1 MKTSRSK
8 RASQTAVMKKE
19 AEEKL
24 QTPLSSEL
32 STPDGEGEQVW
43 ATHAQSRTGKMKTS
57 RSKRTSQTAVVKKE
71 AEERP
76 YSSEILTLLEEQE
89 LEMHTQSGK
98 SRIKISRHR
107 RTSQIAVLKEAEEI
121 TQTTFSSD
129 LLTPEEE
136 RDLLTNFWEC
146 KSDLVRVLKRYV
158 DKASWPA
165 MEPWPMAQFIRE
177 HCTPEL
183 RQEVAIR
190 RLYERYVHY
199 KHRLASANIR
209 LAAHVAKRF
218 RHHSLAYSDLL
229 QEAVCGLMQAIDRFD
244 VSHGT
249 RLATYATWWIRQ
261 TLQIAVAR
269 QSHLVSL
276 SPHHLQEL
284 GQLQQESEALAHGG
298 KHLPSPQELASRT
311 GSSLEHLTHLQTATR
326 TPVSLNAVLDDDSD
340 FKLTEAMPDTSAQ
353 TAQEN
358 NERQEALN
366 YLMESLRPRERKV
379 LDLRFG
385 LTGNG
390 THSLRQIGHMLRIS
404 KERVRQIQNRA
415 LEKLRANAERVGWEP
430 NLLLE

>member
-1 MKTSRSK
+1 MPT
-8 RASQTAVMKKE
+8 V
-19 AEEKL
+19 
-24 QTPLSSEL
+24 
-32 STPDGEGEQVW
+32 
-43 ATHAQSRTGKMKTS
+43 
-57 RSKRTSQTAVVKKE
+57 
-71 AEERP
+71 
-76 YSSEILTLLEEQE
+76 
-89 LEMHTQSGK
+89 
-98 SRIKISRHR
+98 
-107 RTSQIAVLKEAEEI
+107 
-121 TQTTFSSD
+121 FSSD

-136 RDLLTNFWEC
+136 RELLNGFWEC
-146 KSDLVRVLKRYV
+146 KSELVRVLIRHF
-158 DKASWPA
+158 PRLRQHRPPL
-165 MEPWPMAQFIRE
+165 EPWPMAQFVRE
-177 HCTPEL
+177 YCDDAA
-183 RQEVAIR
+183 QSVASVR
-190 RLYERYVHY
+190 RLHDRYVHY

-218 RHHSLAYSDLL
+218 RHHALGYTDLL

-284 GQLQQESEALAHGG
+284 GLLQQESEKLAHGG
-298 KHLPSPQELASRT
+298 KQLPNPQELARRT

-340 FKLTEAMPDTSAQ
+340 FKLTEAMPDHESLFTRRNA
-353 TAQEN
+353 
-358 NERQEALN
+358 ERQESLHF
-366 YLMESLRPRERKV
+366 LMENLRPRERKV

-390 THSLRQIGHMLRIS
+390 THSLRQIGHLLRIS

-415 LEKLRANAERVGWEP
+415 LEKLRATAERAGWEST
-430 NLLLE
+430 LLLG

>member
-1 MKTSRSK
+1 MKSARKKRS
-8 RASQTAVMKKE
+8 SVVSEPTTD
-19 AEEKL
+19 
-24 QTPLSSEL
+24 TPAL
-32 STPDGEGEQVW
+32 
-43 ATHAQSRTGKMKTS
+43 
-57 RSKRTSQTAVVKKE
+57 
-71 AEERP
+71 
-76 YSSEILTLLEEQE
+76 
-89 LEMHTQSGK
+89 
-98 SRIKISRHR
+98 
-107 RTSQIAVLKEAEEI
+107 
-121 TQTTFSSD
+121 TTFSSD

-136 RDLLTNFWEC
+136 RELLAAFWDC
-146 KSDLVRVLKRYV
+146 KSELVRLLLRQYPLLR
-158 DKASWPA
+158 ANRPPF
-165 MEPWPMAQFIRE
+165 EPWPMAQFIRE
-177 HCTPEL
+177 FCTEDTIRETPS
-183 RQEVAIR
+183 IR
-190 RLYERYVHY
+190 RIHDKYVHF

-218 RHHSLAYSDLL
+218 RHHALSYSDLL

-284 GQLQQESEALAHGG
+284 GLLQQESEALAHGG

-340 FKLTEAMPDTSAQ
+340 FKLTEAMPDNTSTVTQ
-353 TAQEN
+353 TN
-358 NERQEALN
+358 NERQEALGF
-366 YLMESLRPRERKV
+366 LMENLRPRERKV

-385 LTGNG
+385 LTGSG
-390 THSLRQIGHMLRIS
+390 THSLRQIGHLLRIS

-415 LEKLRANAERVGWEP
+415 LEKLRASAERVGWEP
-430 NLLLE
+430 SLLLD

>member
-1 MKTSRSK
+1 M
-8 RASQTAVMKKE
+8 ME
-19 AEEKL
+19 A
-24 QTPLSSEL
+24 PL
-32 STPDGEGEQVW
+32 
-43 ATHAQSRTGKMKTS
+43 
-57 RSKRTSQTAVVKKE
+57 
-71 AEERP
+71 
-76 YSSEILTLLEEQE
+76 
-89 LEMHTQSGK
+89 
-98 SRIKISRHR
+98 
-107 RTSQIAVLKEAEEI
+107 
-121 TQTTFSSD
+121 TTFSSE

-136 RDLLTNFWEC
+136 RELLNSFWDC
-146 KSDLVRVLKRYV
+146 KTELVRWVIRANHDLHSQRP
-158 DKASWPA
+158 AS
-165 MEPWPMAQFIRE
+165 EPWPMAQFIRDNCNEKLCIE
-177 HCTPEL
+177 HPQVNRL
-183 RQEVAIR
+183 QEK
-190 RLYERYVHY
+190 YVQY

-218 RHHSLAYSDLL
+218 RHHSLSYADLL

-284 GQLQQESEALAHGG
+284 GLLQQESEALAHGG

-340 FKLTEAMPDTSAQ
+340 FKLTEAMPDNQSQ
-353 TAQEN
+353 TQQQN
-358 NERQEALN
+358 NERQEALGF
-366 YLMESLRPRERKV
+366 LMENLRPRERRV

-390 THSLRQIGHMLRIS
+390 THSLRQIGHLLRIS

-415 LEKLRANAERVGWEP
+415 LEKLKASADRVGWEP
-430 NLLLE
+430 SLLLE

>member
-1 MKTSRSK
+1 M
-8 RASQTAVMKKE
+8 ASAKMTAAKMAAPKKKQHLVVSGVRHE
-19 AEEKL
+19 A
-24 QTPLSSEL
+24 P
-32 STPDGEGEQVW
+32 P
-43 ATHAQSRTGKMKTS
+43 
-57 RSKRTSQTAVVKKE
+57 
-71 AEERP
+71 
-76 YSSEILTLLEEQE
+76 TL
-89 LEMHTQSGK
+89 
-98 SRIKISRHR
+98 
-107 RTSQIAVLKEAEEI
+107 
-121 TQTTFSSD
+121 TTFSSD

-136 RDLLTNFWEC
+136 RELLTNFWDC
-146 KSDLVRVLKRYV
+146 KSELVRTLLRHF
-158 DKASWPA
+158 PA
-165 MEPWPMAQFIRE
+165 LRAHRPPMEPWPKANFVRDHAE
-177 HCTPEL
+177 KPEY
-183 RQEVAIR
+183 RSATAVQ
-190 RLYERYVHY
+190 RLYDRYVHY

-218 RHHSLAYSDLL
+218 RHHALSYSDLL

-284 GQLQQESEALAHGG
+284 GLLQQESEALAHGG

-340 FKLTEAMPDTSAQ
+340 FKLTEAMPDT
-353 TAQEN
+353 TN
-358 NERQEALN
+358 NTEQQNSERQEALTF
-366 YLMESLRPRERKV
+366 LMENLRPRERKV

-385 LTGNG
+385 LTGTG
-390 THSLRQIGHMLRIS
+390 SHSLRQIGHLLRIS

-415 LEKLRANAERVGWEP
+415 LEKLRASAERVGWDP
-430 NLLLE
+430 STLLD

>member
-1 MKTSRSK
+1 MKPRRRKRSP
-8 RASQTAVMKKE
+8 AQ
-19 AEEKL
+19 
-24 QTPLSSEL
+24 
-32 STPDGEGEQVW
+32 GE
-43 ATHAQSRTGKMKTS
+43 
-57 RSKRTSQTAVVKKE
+57 VV
-71 AEERP
+71 ALDP
-76 YSSEILTLLEEQE
+76 
-89 LEMHTQSGK
+89 
-98 SRIKISRHR
+98 
-107 RTSQIAVLKEAEEI
+107 
-121 TQTTFSSD
+121 TTTIFSSD

-136 RDLLTNFWEC
+136 RELLAGFWDC
-146 KSDLVRVLKRYV
+146 KTDLV
-158 DKASWPA
+158 KALLREFRHLRQHRPPL
-165 MEPWPMAQFIRE
+165 EPWPMAQFIRDY
-177 HCTPEL
+177 CD
-183 RQEVAIR
+183 QSAR
-190 RLYERYVHY
+190 RVRSVRNLHDRYIHY

-218 RHHSLAYSDLL
+218 RHHALSYADLL

-284 GQLQQESEALAHGG
+284 GLLQQESEALAHGG

-340 FKLTEAMPDTSAQ
+340 FKLTEAMPDNESQ
-353 TAQEN
+353 TQRQN
-358 NERQEALN
+358 SERQEALSF
-366 YLMESLRPRERKV
+366 LMENLRPRERKV

-390 THSLRQIGHMLRIS
+390 THSLRQIGHLLRIS

-415 LEKLRANAERVGWEP
+415 LEKLRASAERVGWEP
-430 NLLLE
+430 SLLLGG

>member
-1 MKTSRSK
+1 MKPLRRK
-8 RASQTAVMKKE
+8 RHAASI
-19 AEEKL
+19 
-24 QTPLSSEL
+24 
-32 STPDGEGEQVW
+32 
-43 ATHAQSRTGKMKTS
+43 KTL
-57 RSKRTSQTAVVKKE
+57 AD
-71 AEERP
+71 AP
-76 YSSEILTLLEEQE
+76 
-89 LEMHTQSGK
+89 M
-98 SRIKISRHR
+98 
-107 RTSQIAVLKEAEEI
+107 
-121 TQTTFSSD
+121 TTFSSD

-136 RDLLTNFWEC
+136 RELLTNFWDC
-146 KSDLVRVLKRYV
+146 KSELVKRLV
-158 DKASWPA
+158 QNFPKLRAARPP
-165 MEPWPMAQFIRE
+165 MEPWPMAQFIRDNCDGSARE
-177 HCTPEL
+177 FP
-183 RQEVAIR
+183 VVR
-190 RLYERYVHY
+190 RLHDRYVHY

-218 RHHSLAYSDLL
+218 RHHSLSYADLL

-284 GQLQQESEALAHGG
+284 GLLQQESEALAHGG

-340 FKLTEAMPDTSAQ
+340 FKLTEAMPDNDSTTQRQNS
-353 TAQEN
+353 
-358 NERQEALN
+358 ERQEALHF
-366 YLMESLRPRERKV
+366 LMENLRPRERKV

-390 THSLRQIGHMLRIS
+390 THSLRQIGHLLRIS

-415 LEKLRANAERVGWEP
+415 LEKLKASAERVGWEP
-430 NLLLE
+430 SLLLG

>member
-1 MKTSRSK
+1 MKARRRK
-8 RASQTAVMKKE
+8 RQPAQEDAAV
-19 AEEKL
+19 
-24 QTPLSSEL
+24 S
-32 STPDGEGEQVW
+32 
-43 ATHAQSRTGKMKTS
+43 
-57 RSKRTSQTAVVKKE
+57 VV
-71 AEERP
+71 P
-76 YSSEILTLLEEQE
+76 PTI
-89 LEMHTQSGK
+89 
-98 SRIKISRHR
+98 
-107 RTSQIAVLKEAEEI
+107 
-121 TQTTFSSD
+121 FSSD

-136 RDLLTNFWEC
+136 RELLAAFWDC
-146 KSDLVRVLKRYV
+146 KNDLV
-158 DKASWPA
+158 KALIRNFPRMRQHRPA
-165 MEPWPMAQFIRE
+165 MEPWPMAQFIRDYCNAE
-177 HCTPEL
+177 ARTARPV
-183 RQEVAIR
+183 RQ
-190 RLYERYVHY
+190 LHDRYVHL

-218 RHHSLAYSDLL
+218 RHHALSYSDLL

-284 GQLQQESEALAHGG
+284 GLLQQESEALAHGG
-298 KHLPSPQELASRT
+298 KHLPTPQELASRT

-340 FKLTEAMPDTSAQ
+340 FKLTEAMPDNESQ
-353 TAQEN
+353 TQQQN
-358 NERQEALN
+358 NERQEALSF
-366 YLMESLRPRERKV
+366 LMENLRPRERKV

-390 THSLRQIGHMLRIS
+390 THSLRQIGHLLRIS

-415 LEKLRANAERVGWEP
+415 LEKLRASAERVGWEP
-430 NLLLE
+430 SLLLG

>member
-1 MKTSRSK
+1 MKTRRRK
-8 RASQTAVMKKE
+8 RPTVTKE
-19 AEEKL
+19 APPA
-24 QTPLSSEL
+24 TP
-32 STPDGEGEQVW
+32 
-43 ATHAQSRTGKMKTS
+43 
-57 RSKRTSQTAVVKKE
+57 
-71 AEERP
+71 
-76 YSSEILTLLEEQE
+76 
-89 LEMHTQSGK
+89 
-98 SRIKISRHR
+98 
-107 RTSQIAVLKEAEEI
+107 
-121 TQTTFSSD
+121 TTIFSSD

-136 RDLLTNFWEC
+136 RALLADFWET
-146 KSDLVRVLKRYV
+146 KTELVRNLIR
-158 DKASWPA
+158 AFPRLRA
-165 MEPWPMAQFIRE
+165 HRPPLEPWPMAQFVRD
-177 HCTPEL
+177 HCGNEA
-183 RQEVAIR
+183 RGVAAVR
-190 RLYERYVHY
+190 RLHDRYVHL

-218 RHHSLAYSDLL
+218 RHHALSYADLL

-284 GQLQQESEALAHGG
+284 GLLQQESEALAHGG

-340 FKLTEAMPDTSAQ
+340 FKLTEAMPDNESTTLRQHS
-353 TAQEN
+353 
-358 NERQEALN
+358 ERQEALGF
-366 YLMESLRPRERKV
+366 LMENLRPRERKV

-390 THSLRQIGHMLRIS
+390 THSLRQIGHLLRIS

-415 LEKLRANAERVGWEP
+415 LEKLRASAERVGWEP
-430 NLLLE
+430 SLLLG

>member
-1 MKTSRSK
+1 MATKTKRRK
-8 RASQTAVMKKE
+8 RAA
-19 AEEKL
+19 A
-24 QTPLSSEL
+24 P
-32 STPDGEGEQVW
+32 STPKEEP
-43 ATHAQSRTGKMKTS
+43 QS
-57 RSKRTSQTAVVKKE
+57 AV
-71 AEERP
+71 P
-76 YSSEILTLLEEQE
+76 
-89 LEMHTQSGK
+89 
-98 SRIKISRHR
+98 
-107 RTSQIAVLKEAEEI
+107 
-121 TQTTFSSD
+121 TTIFSSD

-136 RDLLTNFWEC
+136 RGLLADFWET
-146 KSDLVRVLKRYV
+146 KNELVKVLLRNFPRLKQIR
-158 DKASWPA
+158 PA
-165 MEPWPMAQFIRE
+165 IEPLPMATFIRDN
-177 HCTPEL
+177 CGDDARAIAT
-183 RQEVAIR
+183 IR
-190 RLYERYVHY
+190 RPHDRYIHL

-218 RHHSLAYSDLL
+218 RHHALSYADLL

-284 GQLQQESEALAHGG
+284 GLLQQESEALAHGG

-340 FKLTEAMPDTSAQ
+340 FKLTEAMPDNDSTVQRTNS
-353 TAQEN
+353 
-358 NERQEALN
+358 ERQEALHF
-366 YLMESLRPRERKV
+366 LMENLRPRERKV

-390 THSLRQIGHMLRIS
+390 THSLRQIGHLLRIS

-415 LEKLRANAERVGWEP
+415 LEKLRSSAERVGWEP
-430 NLLLE
+430 SLLLG